1 MWPPGLCTLPA
12 LGAASAVV
20 ESTGRTGHGGLLI
33 WFVHFHWVKQV
44 EQYTHTYIYL
54 YIIYRVYVCVYMY
67 FFIDT
72 RSHVYIYMYMIFLL
86 THTHTRTTAFR
97 QSSQMAIKKKEHTSD
112 YDIYIY
118 IYVYIYIYI
127 CDKYIPTNGDY
138 SASHKWCY
146 CRALEN
152 LCFYIILFH
161 LVGHA
166 LLIPTP
172 LILRVTSQ

>member
-44 EQYTHTYIYL
+44 EQYTHTHIYI

-67 FFIDT
+67 FFNWYTFSCI
-72 RSHVYIYMYMIFLL
+72 YIYVYLC
-86 THTHTRTTAFR
+86 
-97 QSSQMAIKKKEHTSD
+97 
-112 YDIYIY
+112 IY
-118 IYVYIYIYI
+118 IYVYIYI
-127 CDKYIPTNGDY
+127 DKTQQLFLTNIY
-138 SASHKWCY
+138 QQMVIT
-146 CRALEN
+146 ALATSGVAVE
-152 LCFYIILFH
+152 LSKKMCFYIILFH

>member
-44 EQYTHTYIYL
+44 EQYTHTHIYIYN
-54 YIIYRVYVCVYMY
+54 IQSVCMCIYV
-67 FFIDT
+67 FFLLI
-72 RSHVYIYMYMIFLL
+72 HVLMYIYICIFMYIY
-86 THTHTRTTAFR
+86 
-97 QSSQMAIKKKEHTSD
+97 IC
-112 YDIYIY
+112 IYIY
-118 IYVYIYIYI
+118 IDKTQQLFLTNIYQQMVI
-127 CDKYIPTNGDY
+127 T
-138 SASHKWCY
+138 
-146 CRALEN
+146 ALATSGVAVE
-152 LCFYIILFH
+152 LSKKMCFYIILFH

>member
-54 YIIYRVYVCVYMY
+54 YIIYRVYVCVYIY
-67 FFIDT
+67 IFFIDT
-72 RSHVYIYMYMIFLL
+72 RSHVYIYICTWYFCWH
-86 THTHTRTTAFR
+86 THTHTHNSVSAVFTDGHQKEGTYFR
-97 QSSQMAIKKKEHTSD
+97 LW
-112 YDIYIY
+112 YIY
-118 IYVYIYIYI
+118 ICIHIYI

>member
-44 EQYTHTYIYL
+44 EQQVGQHTHTYI

-67 FFIDT
+67 FLIDT
-72 RSHVYIYMYMIFLL
+72 SSHVYIYIHNNISSD
-86 THTHTRTTAFR
+86 THTHARTTAFR

-112 YDIYIY
+112 HDIYIY
-118 IYVYIYIYI
+118 IDKTQQICLTHIYQQMVITALATSGVAVELSKI
-127 CDKYIPTNGDY
+127 CVSI
-138 SASHKWCY
+138 
-146 CRALEN
+146 
-152 LCFYIILFH
+152 
-161 LVGHA
+161 
-166 LLIPTP
+166 
-172 LILRVTSQ
+172 